1 MKRLSLLLALLLLAG
16 PLPGGQYYLKLGNIK
31 GEVTMA
37 PFKDE
42 IAVNSLQFGVLL
54 PASST
59 GSGGQTA
66 PPQFSELTVTKVLD
80 RASPLLL
87 LACAQGTNISSAT
100 LTAVEPAGAT
110 NRIYYQIVLSN
121 VLVTSVSQSGGGD
134 RPTESVAL
142 NYTHILWKYF
152 PSNQS
157 SITTGWDLITQ
168 TPLP

>member
-1 MKRLSLLLALLLLAG
+1 MKRPPLLLALLLLAG
-16 PLPGGQYYLKLGNIK
+16 PLPGGQYYLKLDNIK
-31 GEVTMA
+31 GEVTTA

-42 IAVNSLQFGVLL
+42 IAVSSLQLGVAR
-54 PASST
+54 PASSP
-59 GSGGQTA
+59 GSGTQT
-66 PPQFSELTVTKVLD
+66 PPPSFSDLTVTKLLD

-87 LACAQGTNISSAT
+87 LACAQGTNIPSAT

-134 RPTESVAL
+134 RPTESVSL

-152 PSNQS
+152 PSNPPP
-157 SITTGWDLITQ
+157 ITTGWNLITQ